1 MNRSIF
7 RDQLIDLRG
16 AIYNPGQ
23 QVEVNENGVWR
34 PAQIQNLES
43 YTVKNFYTR
52 VNTNIPPNQVFL
64 ERGDPNANGENTNL
78 IPGRQI
84 LFQGP
89 DPGTRIPGII
99 VSKNYIVQIDGR
111 TENVPNTRLRRAS
124 GQPQPQPQPG
134 QQQPQPGQPPGG
146 PPPTS
151 IYHIGQ
157 QVEVNVN
164 DEWRPGQI
172 QGEGNYTVMA
182 TATEEISTIERRDVR
197 PEGGYLGLVLNN
209 RRFVDFPGSRIEFLG
224 RGRWLPGTIVSR
236 NYIVQIDGRTET
248 VPTTRLREATVQPQ
262 AAVRLG
268 NEEFL
273 RQMREIAANPNV
285 PPRPAA
291 PQGPRAGVAF
301 EVHNAF
307 DDFKA
312 KKWDKFMEIINRTTG
327 TNTNFRNRNAPLQ
340 PLIDYVNTSESFN
353 ENKASLTPEDKAE
366 MIRKK
371 SDIIQK
377 INRIFTQIQGY
388 GNYNSNIDNITN
400 CIQYVLMQPP
410 EFIDAYINTFVVD
423 CFKAYNSSTREESC
437 VKGMYERIYLAFR
450 DTVSTLCLDQI
461 QGISAAASLC
471 KPEYIEIYDCFY
483 ETIPQELLNDFSKEW
498 YAERGDETLGS
509 LSEEARIE
517 DFVSFVRGRMN
528 DATRFAKAEAS
539 IRRYANKEINILF
552 GGRRNRSRR
561 NKKTNKKRSVR
572 KNSRSKRSVI
582 KTNKKSKKP
591 KKRSVKKY

>member
-1 MNRSIF
+1 
-7 RDQLIDLRG
+7 
-16 AIYNPGQ
+16 
-23 QVEVNENGVWR
+23 
-34 PAQIQNLES
+34 
-43 YTVKNFYTR
+43 
-52 VNTNIPPNQVFL
+52 
-64 ERGDPNANGENTNL
+64 
-78 IPGRQI
+78 
-84 LFQGP
+84 
-89 DPGTRIPGII
+89 
-99 VSKNYIVQIDGR
+99 
-111 TENVPNTRLRRAS
+111 
-124 GQPQPQPQPG
+124 
-134 QQQPQPGQPPGG
+134 
-146 PPPTS
+146 
-151 IYHIGQ
+151 
-157 QVEVNVN
+157 VNVN
-164 DEWRPGQI
+164 GEWRPGQI
-172 QGEGNYTVMA
+172 QGQGNYTVMD
-182 TATEEISTIERRDVR
+182 TATEAISTIERRDVR

-209 RRFVDFPGSRIEFLG
+209 RRFDDFPGSRIEFLG
-224 RGRWLPGTIVSR
+224 MGRWLPGTIVSR

-248 VPTTRLREATVQPQ
+248 VPTTRLRQATVQPQ

-371 SDIIQK
+371 ADIIQK

-461 QGISAAASLC
+461 QGISVAAASLC

-498 YAERGDETLGS
+498 YEERGGDEALGS
-509 LSEEARIE
+509 LSPEARIE
-517 DFVSFVRGRMN
+517 DFVSFVRMRMN
-528 DATRFAKAEAS
+528 DAARFAKAEAS
-539 IRRYANKEINILF
+539 IRRYANKEINVLF
-552 GGRRNRSRR
+552 GGKRRQRLNISRSKRSVR
-561 NKKTNKKRSVR
+561 NSRQRLKKTNK
-572 KNSRSKRSVI
+572 KRSVI
-582 KTNKKSKKP
+582 KTNKKLKKS
-591 KKRSVKKY
+591 KKRSVKKH

>member
-1 MNRSIF
+1 MNRTIF

-23 QVEVNENGVWR
+23 QVEMNVNGQWR

-43 YTVKNFYTR
+43 YTVRNFFTR
-52 VNTNIPPNQVFL
+52 EITNRPPNQVFP
-64 ERGDPNANGENTNL
+64 EGGNPNANGENTNL
-78 IPGRQI
+78 IPGRSI

-89 DPGTRIPGII
+89 DPETRVPGII

-111 TENVPNTRLRRAS
+111 TENVPNSRLRRATA
-124 GQPQPQPQPG
+124 QPQ
-134 QQQPQPGQPPGG
+134 
-146 PPPTS
+146 
-151 IYHIGQ
+151 
-157 QVEVNVN
+157 V
-164 DEWRPGQI
+164 
-172 QGEGNYTVMA
+172 A
-182 TATEEISTIERRDVR
+182 A
-197 PEGGYLGLVLNN
+197 
-209 RRFVDFPGSRIEFLG
+209 
-224 RGRWLPGTIVSR
+224 
-236 NYIVQIDGRTET
+236 
-248 VPTTRLREATVQPQ
+248 QPQ
-262 AAVRLG
+262 AAERVA
-268 NEEFL
+268 NDEFL

-291 PQGPRAGVAF
+291 TPGPRAGVAF

-312 KKWDKFMEIINRTTG
+312 NKWDKFMEIINRTTG
-327 TNTNFRNRNAPLQ
+327 TNANFRNRNAPLQ

-353 ENKASLTPEDKAE
+353 ENNDSLSPEDKAE
-366 MIRKK
+366 IIRKK
-371 SDIIQK
+371 ADIIEK

-388 GNYNSNIDNITN
+388 SNYNSNIDNITN

-498 YAERGDETLGS
+498 YTERGDEELS
-509 LSEEARIE
+509 KLSEEARIE

-552 GGRRNRSRR
+552 GGKRLSSR
-561 NKKTNKKRSVR
+561 NKRSVRTNKKRSVR
-572 KNSRSKRSVI
+572 KKSRSKRSVI

>member
-23 QVEVNENGVWR
+23 QVEVSVNGVWR

-43 YTVKNFYTR
+43 YTVRNFFTR
-52 VNTNIPPNQVFL
+52 EITNRPPNQVFP
-64 ERGDPNANGENTNL
+64 EGGNPNANGENTNL
-78 IPGRQI
+78 IPGRSI

-89 DPGTRIPGII
+89 DPETRVPGTI

-111 TENVPNTRLRRAS
+111 TENVPNSRLRRATA
-124 GQPQPQPQPG
+124 QPQ
-134 QQQPQPGQPPGG
+134 
-146 PPPTS
+146 
-151 IYHIGQ
+151 
-157 QVEVNVN
+157 V
-164 DEWRPGQI
+164 
-172 QGEGNYTVMA
+172 A
-182 TATEEISTIERRDVR
+182 A
-197 PEGGYLGLVLNN
+197 
-209 RRFVDFPGSRIEFLG
+209 
-224 RGRWLPGTIVSR
+224 
-236 NYIVQIDGRTET
+236 
-248 VPTTRLREATVQPQ
+248 QPQ
-262 AAVRLG
+262 AAERVA
-268 NEEFL
+268 NDEFL

-353 ENKASLTPEDKAE
+353 ENKPSLSPEDKAE

-371 SDIIQK
+371 ADIIEK

-388 GNYNSNIDNITN
+388 SNYNANIDNITN

-423 CFKAYNSSTREESC
+423 CFKAYNSSSREESC
-437 VKGMYERIYLAFR
+437 VKGMYERVYLAFR

-461 QGISAAASLC
+461 QGTGPASLC
-471 KPEYIEIYDCFY
+471 KPDYLEIYDCFY

-498 YAERGDETLGS
+498 YAERGDEALGS

-517 DFVSFVRGRMN
+517 DFVNFVRGRMN
-528 DATRFAKAEAS
+528 DEARFAAAEPS
-539 IRRYANKEINILF
+539 IRKYANTEINILF
-552 GGRRNRSRR
+552 GGKRRRR
-561 NKKTNKKRSVR
+561 TIKKRSVGKNRKTLKKR
-572 KNSRSKRSVI
+572 KN
-582 KTNKKSKKP
+582 KTI
-591 KKRSVKKY
+591 KKRKLKTIKKRKNKTIKKRR

>member
-1 MNRSIF
+1 M
-7 RDQLIDLRG
+7 
-16 AIYNPGQ
+16 
-23 QVEVNENGVWR
+23 
-34 PAQIQNLES
+34 
-43 YTVKNFYTR
+43 
-52 VNTNIPPNQVFL
+52 
-64 ERGDPNANGENTNL
+64 
-78 IPGRQI
+78 
-84 LFQGP
+84 
-89 DPGTRIPGII
+89 
-99 VSKNYIVQIDGR
+99 
-111 TENVPNTRLRRAS
+111 
-124 GQPQPQPQPG
+124 
-134 QQQPQPGQPPGG
+134 
-146 PPPTS
+146 
-151 IYHIGQ
+151 
-157 QVEVNVN
+157 NVN
-164 DEWRPGQI
+164 GEWRPGQI
-172 QGEGNYTVMA
+172 QGVNYTVMD
-182 TATEEISTIERRDVR
+182 TATEEIGTIERRDVR

-209 RRFVDFPGSRIEFLG
+209 RRFDDFPGSRIEFLG

-248 VPTTRLREATVQPQ
+248 VPTTRLREEQPQ

-371 SDIIQK
+371 ADIIQK

-423 CFKAYNSSTREESC
+423 CFKAYNSSSREESC
-437 VKGMYERIYLAFR
+437 VKGMYERIYLSFR

-461 QGISAAASLC
+461 QGISVAASLC

-483 ETIPQELLNDFSKEW
+483 ETFPQELLNEYSRDW
-498 YAERGDETLGS
+498 YTERGDEALGS
-509 LSEEARIE
+509 LSPEARIE
-517 DFVSFVRGRMN
+517 DFVGFVKGRIN
-528 DATRFAKAEAS
+528 DAVRFSKAETS
-539 IRRYANKEINILF
+539 IRRYANKEINTLF
-552 GGRRNRSRR
+552 GGKRRQRLRNSRQKLR
-561 NKKTNKKRSVR
+561 NSCQRLKKTNKKRSVQ
-572 KNSRSKRSVI
+572 KN
-582 KTNKKSKKP
+582 KTNKKSKKS
-591 KKRSVKKY
+591 KKRSVKKH

>member
-23 QVEVNENGVWR
+23 QVEVSVNGVWR

-43 YTVKNFYTR
+43 YTVRNFFTR
-52 VNTNIPPNQVFL
+52 EITNRPPNQVFP
-64 ERGDPNANGENTNL
+64 EGGNPNANGENTNL
-78 IPGRQI
+78 IPGRSI

-89 DPGTRIPGII
+89 DPQTRVPGII

-111 TENVPNTRLRRAS
+111 TENVPNSRLRRAS
-124 GQPQPQPQPG
+124 AQP
-134 QQQPQPGQPPGG
+134 QPQPGQPPGG
-146 PPPTS
+146 PPPNI

-164 DEWRPGQI
+164 GEWRPGQI

-182 TATEEISTIERRDVR
+182 TATEEIRTIERRDVR

-209 RRFVDFPGSRIEFLG
+209 RRFEDFPGGRIEFLG
-224 RGRWLPGTIVSR
+224 RDRWLPGTIVSR

-248 VPTTRLREATVQPQ
+248 VPTTRLRPAQPQ
-262 AAVRLG
+262 TAERLG

-291 PQGPRAGVAF
+291 TPGPRAGVAF

-353 ENKASLTPEDKAE
+353 ENKPSLSPEDKAE

-371 SDIIQK
+371 ADIIQK

-388 GNYNSNIDNITN
+388 SNYNANIDNITN

-423 CFKAYNSSTREESC
+423 CFKAYNSSSREESC
-437 VKGMYERIYLAFR
+437 VKGMYERVYLAFR

-461 QGISAAASLC
+461 QGTGPASLC
-471 KPEYIEIYDCFY
+471 KPDYLEIYDCFY

-498 YAERGDETLGS
+498 YAERGDEALGS

-517 DFVSFVRGRMN
+517 DFVSFVRERMN

-552 GGRRNRSRR
+552 GGKRLSSRN
-561 NKKTNKKRSVR
+561 KRSVR
-572 KNSRSKRSVI
+572 KTI
-582 KTNKKSKKP
+582 KNRKNKTVKKSKKS
-591 KKRSVKKY
+591 KKRSVKKH

>member
-23 QVEVNENGVWR
+23 QVEVSVNGVWR

-43 YTVKNFYTR
+43 YTVRNFFTR
-52 VNTNIPPNQVFL
+52 EITNRPPNQVFP
-64 ERGDPNANGENTNL
+64 EGGNPNANGENTNL
-78 IPGRQI
+78 IPGRSV

-89 DPGTRIPGII
+89 DPETRIPGTI

-111 TENVPNTRLRRAS
+111 TENVPNSRLRRAS
-124 GQPQPQPQPG
+124 
-134 QQQPQPGQPPGG
+134 
-146 PPPTS
+146 
-151 IYHIGQ
+151 
-157 QVEVNVN
+157 
-164 DEWRPGQI
+164 
-172 QGEGNYTVMA
+172 A
-182 TATEEISTIERRDVR
+182 
-197 PEGGYLGLVLNN
+197 
-209 RRFVDFPGSRIEFLG
+209 
-224 RGRWLPGTIVSR
+224 
-236 NYIVQIDGRTET
+236 
-248 VPTTRLREATVQPQ
+248 QPQ
-262 AAVRLG
+262 AAAQPQEPERLA
-268 NEEFL
+268 NEEFY

-285 PPRPAA
+285 PQRQAAPPLPEGPRPTGAA
-291 PQGPRAGVAF
+291 W
-301 EVHNAF
+301 EVHTEF
-307 DDFKA
+307 DEFKA
-312 KKWDKFMEIINRTTG
+312 NKWDKFMEIINRTTG
-327 TNTNFRNRNAPLQ
+327 TNTNFRNRDAPLQ

-353 ENKASLTPEDKAE
+353 ENKESLSPEDKAE

-371 SDIIQK
+371 ADIIQK
-377 INRIFTQIQGY
+377 INRIFTQIQRY
-388 GNYNSNIDNITN
+388 SKYNENIDNITN

-423 CFKAYNSSTREESC
+423 CFKAYTSASSESC
-437 VKGMYERIYLAFR
+437 IKGMYERIYLSFR
-450 DTVSTLCLDQI
+450 DTASTLCLDKI
-461 QGISAAASLC
+461 QGTGPAPLC
-471 KPEYIEIYDCFY
+471 KPDYIEIYDCFY
-483 ETIPQELLNDFSKEW
+483 ETLSQKLLNDFSSEW
-498 YAERGDETLGS
+498 YKERGDEELTK

-517 DFVSFVRGRMN
+517 DFISFVRGRMN
-528 DATRFAKAEAS
+528 NPVRFAKAEAS

>member
-1 MNRSIF
+1 M
-7 RDQLIDLRG
+7 D
-16 AIYNPGQ
+16 
-23 QVEVNENGVWR
+23 
-34 PAQIQNLES
+34 
-43 YTVKNFYTR
+43 
-52 VNTNIPPNQVFL
+52 
-64 ERGDPNANGENTNL
+64 
-78 IPGRQI
+78 
-84 LFQGP
+84 
-89 DPGTRIPGII
+89 
-99 VSKNYIVQIDGR
+99 
-111 TENVPNTRLRRAS
+111 
-124 GQPQPQPQPG
+124 
-134 QQQPQPGQPPGG
+134 
-146 PPPTS
+146 
-151 IYHIGQ
+151 
-157 QVEVNVN
+157 
-164 DEWRPGQI
+164 
-172 QGEGNYTVMA
+172 
-182 TATEEISTIERRDVR
+182 TATEAIDTIERRDVR

-209 RRFVDFPGSRIEFLG
+209 RRFDDFPGSRIEFLG
-224 RGRWLPGTIVSR
+224 RGRWLPGTIVSK

-248 VPTTRLREATVQPQ
+248 VPTTRLRQAQPQ
-262 AAVRLG
+262 AAVRVG

-327 TNTNFRNRNAPLQ
+327 TNANFRNRNAPLQ

-371 SDIIQK
+371 ADIIQK

-437 VKGMYERIYLAFR
+437 VKGMYERIYLSFR

-461 QGISAAASLC
+461 QGISAASPLC

-483 ETIPQELLNDFSKEW
+483 ETIPQALLNDFSKEW
-498 YAERGDETLGS
+498 YEERGGDETLGK
-509 LSEEARIE
+509 LSPEARIE
-517 DFVSFVRGRMN
+517 DFVGFVRTRMN
-528 DATRFAKAEAS
+528 DAVRFAKAEAS

-552 GGRRNRSRR
+552 GG
-561 NKKTNKKRSVR
+561 KRSVR
-572 KNSRSKRSVI
+572 NTRQRLKNSRQRLRKTVKRRKN
-582 KTNKKSKKP
+582 KTNKKSKKL
-591 KKRSVKKY
+591 KKRSAKKY

>member
-1 MNRSIF
+1 
-7 RDQLIDLRG
+7 
-16 AIYNPGQ
+16 
-23 QVEVNENGVWR
+23 
-34 PAQIQNLES
+34 
-43 YTVKNFYTR
+43 
-52 VNTNIPPNQVFL
+52 
-64 ERGDPNANGENTNL
+64 
-78 IPGRQI
+78 
-84 LFQGP
+84 
-89 DPGTRIPGII
+89 
-99 VSKNYIVQIDGR
+99 
-111 TENVPNTRLRRAS
+111 
-124 GQPQPQPQPG
+124 
-134 QQQPQPGQPPGG
+134 
-146 PPPTS
+146 
-151 IYHIGQ
+151 
-157 QVEVNVN
+157 VNVN
-164 DEWRPGQI
+164 GEWRPGQI
-172 QGEGNYTVMA
+172 QGQGNYTVMD
-182 TATEEISTIERRDVR
+182 TATEAISTIERRDVR

-209 RRFVDFPGSRIEFLG
+209 RRFDDFPGSRIEFLG

-353 ENKASLTPEDKAE
+353 ENKVSLTPEDKAE

-371 SDIIQK
+371 ADIIQK

-461 QGISAAASLC
+461 QGISTAAASLC

-498 YAERGDETLGS
+498 YAERGDEELS
-509 LSEEARIE
+509 KLSEEARIE

-552 GGRRNRSRR
+552 GGKRSRR
-561 NKKTNKKRSVR
+561 QRLRNSRQRLKKTNKKRSVK
-572 KNSRSKRSVI
+572 KN
-582 KTNKKSKKP
+582 KTNKKSKKS
-591 KKRSVKKY
+591 KKISVKKH